1 MKQIYITLLCFT
13 FFVACSSSKK
23 VVNESNYNDL
33 VGQNELA
40 ILKQV
45 GSPTQVIHTASGGKV
60 MVYEFT
66 ETGMFLTPNKS
77 NLKINPK
84 TKQWTYTSNVN
95 RTTND
100 PEYTIYQENT
110 SSFKAYIDEHGKC
123 TRVDG
128 SVPQEYMEMRYE
140 RFKHFK

>member
-1 MKQIYITLLCFT
+1 MKQIFITLLCITVFA
-13 FFVACSSSKK
+13 ACSSSKK
-23 VVNESNYNDL
+23 VVNKSNYKDL

-45 GSPTQVIHTASGGKV
+45 GSPTQVIHTPSGGKV

-77 NLKINPK
+77 NLNINPK
-84 TKQWTYTSNVN
+84 SKKWTYTSNVN
-95 RTTND
+95 KTTND
-100 PEYTIYQENT
+100 PEYTIYQKNT

-123 TRVDG
+123 IRVDG
-128 SVPQEYMEMRYE
+128 NLPQEYMETHYE

>member
-13 FFVACSSSKK
+13 FFAACSSSKK

-45 GSPTQVIHTASGGKV
+45 GSPTQVIHTPSGGKV

-84 TKQWTYTSNVN
+84 KKQWTYTRNVN
-95 RTTND
+95 RTTNA

>member
-13 FFVACSSSKK
+13 FFAACSSSKK